1 MATKPEK
8 SKKTDNA
15 EANRLARLLRT
26 QKKQPNN
33 TQIDSALKTTRIHRK
48 TPTNPVWSASWRRI
62 ARLIKLFEGKFNP
75 NIMSSNQ
82 ELSKTALQNS
92 REIVNVIKNTGD
104 KDFFAL
110 ATRVNLRAPAWVNSY

>member
-33 TQIDSALKTTRIHRK
+33 KQIDSALKTTRIHRK
-48 TPTNPVWSASWRRI
+48 TPVTPVWSASWRRV

-75 NIMSSNQ
+75 SIMSSNQ
-82 ELSKTALQNS
+82 ELAKTALQNS
-92 REIVNVIKNTGD
+92 RELLKVTKTTSD
-104 KDFFAL
+104 KDFFCL
-110 ATRVNLRAPAWVNSY
+110 ATRVNLRAAS